1 MDAKDPENDEEA
13 ELLFEVNKGA
23 FEDEIK
29 QEHSLFGELSSYIK
43 I

>member
-1 MDAKDPENDEEA
+1 MDSKDPENDEEA
-13 ELLFEVNKGA
+13 ELLFEVDKGA

-29 QEHSLFGELSSYIK
+29 QKHSLFGELLSYLK